1 MESSPSRPGAPSPE
15 ALTPPAASRFRATVH
30 GLAFAGRHRRLGDVE
45 AGDRLL
51 LIPDP
56 PGATLEQVWVH
67 LEGGN
72 PLGHLPNEI
81 ARWLAPWM
89 RTGGR
94 TAARAARVGGDEVP
108 SWKRLVVE
116 VSCG

>member
-1 MESSPSRPGAPSPE
+1 MEPSSSADPLS
-15 ALTPPAASRFRATVH
+15 PPAAPRFRATVH
-30 GLAFAGRHRRLGDVE
+30 GLAFAGRDRRLERVE

-56 PGATLEQVWVH
+56 AGADIEQVWVH
-67 LEGGN
+67 LEGGS
-72 PLGHLPNEI
+72 PLGHLPDEI

-89 RTGGR
+89 RAGGR
-94 TAARAARVGGDEVP
+94 AVVRAVRVGDRTVP

-116 VSCG
+116 VRCG

>member
-1 MESSPSRPGAPSPE
+1 MESSSIHSEDLA
-15 ALTPPAASRFRATVH
+15 PPAASQFRATVH
-30 GLAFAGRHRRLGDVE
+30 GLAFAGRDRRLALVE
-45 AGDRLL
+45 PGDRLL

-56 PGATLEQVWVH
+56 PGSTVEQVWVH
-67 LEGGN
+67 LQECS

-81 ARWLAPWM
+81 ASWLAPWM
-89 RTGGR
+89 RAGGR
-94 TAARAARVGGDEVP
+94 AGVRVLRVGDASVP